1 MVGPRTRQWP
11 ILTGGGSS
19 AAASGKQRALPGM
32 PRRGTEHGTVAGAG
46 GLLSVHG
53 KDRVPAEDRV
63 SHVIVLV
70 DTPQRIA
77 SGDWWTC
84 PDDGRALRR
93 DTASMRSPVLIVDD
107 HNGFRA
113 VARTLLE
120 SEGFDVVG
128 EAADGGSAV
137 VAAVA
142 LCPGVILLDV
152 HLPDVDGFSVAR
164 QLAGLPEPPAVVL
177 ASSRPIADLR
187 RRVRDSPVAMFLGK
201 GELSGAAV
209 SRSWG
214 ERRAGRS
221 VEGCPNPRTGKR
233 TRLTVPPSLDPSD
246 RPSSVTV
253 LAASPTF
260 RPRVRQLHHGTPGTR
275 PDPNRKVSANTPRR
289 SPTSRP
295 AAPPIAR

>member
-1 MVGPRTRQWP
+1 MGPRTRQWP

-107 HNGFRA
+107 HDGFRA

-164 QLAGLPEPPAVVL
+164 QLAGLPERPRWCWPRVGPSPTCAGGSGTARWPCSWAR
-177 ASSRPIADLR
+177 ASCQVPQCPDRG
-187 RRVRDSPVAMFLGK
+187 V
-201 GELSGAAV
+201 SGAQ
-209 SRSWG
+209 
-214 ERRAGRS
+214 AGRS
-221 VEGCPNPRTGKR
+221 RVAP
-233 TRLTVPPSLDPSD
+233 TRG
-246 RPSSVTV
+246 R
-253 LAASPTF
+253 AS
-260 RPRVRQLHHGTPGTR
+260 GPG
-275 PDPNRKVSANTPRR
+275 
-289 SPTSRP
+289 
-295 AAPPIAR
+295 